1 MQWVQFHQ
9 ASAAQLEE
17 ERIDQLARRFVFT
30 GSALCVFVAAVV
42 WFASF
47 VG

>member
-9 ASAAQLEE
+9 NAQIEE

-30 GSALCVFVAAVV
+30 GSLLCVFVAAAA
-42 WFASF
+42 WLATLAS
-47 VG
+47 